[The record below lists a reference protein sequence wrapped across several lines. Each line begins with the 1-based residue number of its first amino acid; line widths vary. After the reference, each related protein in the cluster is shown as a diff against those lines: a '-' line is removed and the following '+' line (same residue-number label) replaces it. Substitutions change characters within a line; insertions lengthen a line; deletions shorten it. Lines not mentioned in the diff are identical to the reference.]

1 MKILKNLTLAA
12 LAAIAITLLFHSPNV
27 QASGKPQ
34 RVFAF
39 TKWITTF
46 PQMEGVA
53 DGGAFKGEVLNL
65 TQIAG
70 GQIWEIDARYEII
83 AGDQSFTA
91 IIHGKQNW
99 QTGIGVLNGVIT
111 EGWLAGAQVHVQFQ
125 AIPSEEHGVVFQGT
139 ITIMPNQ
146 RN

>member
-34 RVFAF
+34 VVFAF

-70 GQIWEIDARYEII
+70 G
-83 AGDQSFTA
+83 
-91 IIHGKQNW
+91 
-99 QTGIGVLNGVIT
+99 
-111 EGWLAGAQVHVQFQ
+111 
-125 AIPSEEHGVVFQGT
+125 
-139 ITIMPNQ
+139 
-146 RN
+146 